1 MKKSKRFNILLTFF
15 LSLLSFSS
23 MAQDFDHELLK
34 IQQKWAVVNYNL
46 EGDEQEKAFEEL
58 NSTVA
63 QLVNT
68 HPKKAESWVWQ
79 GIIQSS
85 FAGAKGGLGALSYA
99 KDAKASLE
107 KAMEIDALAL
117 DGSAYTSLGT
127 LYHKVPGWPIGFGDD
142 DKAKNYL
149 EKALA
154 LNPEGIDPNYFYSEF
169 LYDEREYSKAKQY
182 LELAQKAPSRVNR
195 PLADQSRQLEIDQL
209 MAKVAKKL
217 KKKKKKKRR

>member
-1 MKKSKRFNILLTFF
+1 MKKSNRMYVLLT
-15 LSLLSFSS
+15 LLSFLSTS
-23 MAQDFDHELLK
+23 LMAQDFAHELLK
-34 IQQKWAVVNYNL
+34 IQQKWAVVNYSL

-58 NSTVA
+58 HSAIA
-63 QLVNT
+63 QFVNT

-99 KDAKASLE
+99 KEAKVSLE
-107 KAMEIDALAL
+107 KAMEIDAQAL

-142 DKAKNYL
+142 DKAKNFL
-149 EKALA
+149 EKAVS
-154 LNPEGIDPNYFYSEF
+154 LNPDGIDPNYFYSEF
-169 LYDEREYSKAKQY
+169 LFDDRKYSKAKEY
-182 LELAQKAPSRVNR
+182 LEIAKKAPSRVNR

-209 MAKVAKKL
+209 MAKVDKKL
-217 KKKKKKKRR
+217 KKRKKKKRR